1 MSDEQDDVKP
11 KGRPVWLVPVA
22 TLVVGAA
29 LGGAGGWFG
38 PKLMGEGNAATPAE
52 EPAAAAHGEAAAPA
66 AEAGAHGAPAPS
78 AHGEAPAAEGHAAL
92 PAATSAVTSIG
103 SFTVNLRGGGGG
115 RLLRLEVSVE
125 GPPGQAA
132 IIESK
137 QAQLR
142 DSIIAAVSDYTW
154 NELEGAAGKTRLRDE
169 LYARANGV
177 VAPASV
183 DRIYFTQ
190 FVVQ

>member
-1 MSDEQDDVKP
+1 
-11 KGRPVWLVPVA
+11 
-22 TLVVGAA
+22 
-29 LGGAGGWFG
+29 
-38 PKLMGEGNAATPAE
+38 
-52 EPAAAAHGEAAAPA
+52 
-66 AEAGAHGAPAPS
+66 
-78 AHGEAPAAEGHAAL
+78 
-92 PAATSAVTSIG
+92 
-103 SFTVNLRGGGGG
+103 
-115 RLLRLEVSVE
+115 LRLEVSVE